1 MQTAAEFSFNRLTNT
16 MTTAEL
22 LIFLFG
28 SLTGAAVTAFFA
40 AVIHTRKVQQLHD
53 EFTSTREVIRRNAY
67 SKGYEDAKTGKI
79 KTA

>member
-1 MQTAAEFSFNRLTNT
+1 

-22 LIFLFG
+22 LIIHLG

-67 SKGYEDAKTGKI
+67 SKGYEDAKTGRI

>member
-1 MQTAAEFSFNRLTNT
+1 
-16 MTTAEL
+16 MTTTEL
-22 LIFLFG
+22 IILLLG

-67 SKGYEDAKTGKI
+67 SKGYEDAKTGRI